1 MVQFYNSL
9 FDSFFFPS
17 FSIPSWSIPWLEI
30 PADFRFDFV
39 SRDGGPGIILPAIEK
54 APVKSRSSSRRGS
67 MTRAIHRGSWIAGKR
82 ERHSWKEEWWT
93 KKRNGIDRGLSMSPV
108 IYHRGSIAVSG
119 SSQLRCFSSSW
130 KYRYA
135 CVRSL
140 RRDRKRDHRKSP
152 RWNGSVISAS
162 ISHSFL
168 LKRRQI

>member
-93 KKRNGIDRGLSMSPV
+93 KKRNGIDRGLSMSPFYRRSYIIV
-108 IYHRGSIAVSG
+108 ALSPFQDLLNSAVSLPRG
-119 SSQLRCFSSSW
+119 NIDTH
-130 KYRYA
+130 A
-135 CVRSL
+135 CDLYGEIESAIIE
-140 RRDRKRDHRKSP
+140 SP
-152 RWNGSVISAS
+152 HGGMDP
-162 ISHSFL
+162 
-168 LKRRQI
+168 